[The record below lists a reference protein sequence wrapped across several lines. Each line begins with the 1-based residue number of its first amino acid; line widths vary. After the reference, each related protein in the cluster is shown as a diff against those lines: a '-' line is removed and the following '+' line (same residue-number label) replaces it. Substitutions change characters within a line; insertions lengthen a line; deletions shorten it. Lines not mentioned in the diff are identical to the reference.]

1 MKPQDG
7 YIQYIVNPKSGAS
20 SSNDLVREFKEYL
33 IDKGFEVRVNLTE
46 SLEHARELATKGA
59 VDYQCVL
66 VVGAGGDGTI
76 REILQGLEGTH
87 KLFMP
92 IPCGTENLL
101 ANELGFDLHLHT
113 LINAF
118 EGDCVQSMD
127 LGMINDQCFTSVA
140 GFGFDGAV
148 IHRISQIRTGHISH
162 LSYFWPIWRTFWE
175 HDFPR
180 IKVVVDGKEIFD
192 DRGLVFVGNT
202 SRYAIGLNICK
213 DADYSDGLLD
223 ICIFRCHEQAKLIA
237 HSVRVVF
244 KRHTKSKNAIYT
256 QGKSIQVTPAEKT
269 VYCQIDGDPG
279 PELPADMVKANDR
292 ITSNQRPEERMN
304 KPFNVGNIRVGTQG
318 DFFIIAGPCVIESE
332 EVCLEVAD
340 FLVKLQETSG
350 IKCIFKG
357 SFDKANRTSIDSFRG
372 PGLKKGLAI
381 LDGIRT
387 KTGLPILTDVHEASQ
402 AAAVGEVV
410 DAMQIPA
417 FLCRQTDLL
426 LACGNT
432 GKPVNIKK
440 GQFVSHTR

>member
-46 SLEHARELATKGA
+46 SLEHARELATQGA

-279 PELPADMVKANDR
+279 PELPADIKIIHQA
-292 ITSNQRPEERMN
+292 
-304 KPFNVGNIRVGTQG
+304 IRVLTPPGAKP
-318 DFFIIAGPCVIESE
+318 AG
-332 EVCLEVAD
+332 L
-340 FLVKLQETSG
+340 
-350 IKCIFKG
+350 
-357 SFDKANRTSIDSFRG
+357 RTR
-372 PGLKKGLAI
+372 LKRMIG
-381 LDGIRT
+381 
-387 KTGLPILTDVHEASQ
+387 
-402 AAAVGEVV
+402 
-410 DAMQIPA
+410 
-417 FLCRQTDLL
+417 
-426 LACGNT
+426 
-432 GKPVNIKK
+432 
-440 GQFVSHTR
+440 